1 MIGVKR
7 STKSHEAAELLL
19 VSFRVSSWIVLMPAE
34 ERTKP
39 NQDTTDYRSFTF
51 PLVIRSNILTIWLA
65 RNFRR
70 NVSNMRRSNYLII
83 AIQLF
88 LLVLLVAA
96 ASPAQ
101 TGTSLSSDISYT
113 VAMSKPYTHLFEIEV
128 RVKIPANLQVPN
140 ESDLVMPVWT
150 PGSYLIREFER
161 HVQDFAADADGRA
174 LDWTKTDKDTWRVKT
189 GGARQWRA
197 TYRVYANELS
207 VRTSELNSDHA
218 FWNNATLLMYPAG
231 HLNAPSTLR
240 IVPLSG
246 WKIATGL
253 PVVAG
258 QPNTFHAENFDI
270 LYDSPFE
277 VSNFKELD
285 FQVRGVAHRIII
297 DGEGN
302 YDPERLRADT
312 QKIVEAE
319 AAMFGGIPYH
329 DYTFILHLRS
339 NTGGGLEHLNS
350 TALGFKRFGFA
361 NEDGYHRFQALVAH
375 EFFHLWNVKRIRP
388 DALGPFDYTKE
399 NYTRLLWVA
408 EGITEYYGQ
417 LMVRRAGLIS
427 DQDYLQHLAKQIQ
440 EFQETPGRAV
450 MSAEEASFDSWIKFY
465 RPDENT
471 VNSQISYYDKGELL
485 GLLLDLNIRRRTN
498 NAKSLDDVMGY
509 LYTEFFRQGRNYT
522 PADFQKA
529 CELAAGVRLDDFF
542 SKYVR
547 GKDDLVSVYNQMLVG
562 AGLRLEQDG
571 IGIGLDEGDRIVH
584 LKAFL
589 GADLEDKPDGDF
601 IVIKSVRAGS
611 PAYEQGLNA
620 KDKII
625 ALDGA
630 RVDKEVFEALIAAK
644 RPGDTVKITVFR
656 FDDVRTFDIRL
667 AGAIDA
673 PYRIVP
679 VLQPGE
685 DQKRIYQGW
694 INK

>member
-1 MIGVKR
+1 
-7 STKSHEAAELLL
+7 
-19 VSFRVSSWIVLMPAE
+19 
-34 ERTKP
+34 
-39 NQDTTDYRSFTF
+39 
-51 PLVIRSNILTIWLA
+51 
-65 RNFRR
+65 
-70 NVSNMRRSNYLII
+70 MRRSNYLST
-83 AIQLF
+83 A
-88 LLVLLVAA
+88 VLLACA
-96 ASPAQ
+96 ILFGISISNAQ
-101 TGTSLSSDISYT
+101 TAAPMSSDVSYT
-113 VAMSKPYTHLFEIEV
+113 VAMSKPYTHLFEVEV

-161 HVQDFAADADGRA
+161 HVQEFAADVDGRA
-174 LDWTKTDKDTWRVKT
+174 LDWTKTDKNTWRVKT
-189 GGARQWRA
+189 GGARQWRV
-197 TYRVYANELS
+197 TYRVYANELT

-218 FWNNATLLMYPAG
+218 FWNNATLLMYPG
-231 HLNAPSTLR
+231 GYLNAPSTLR

-253 PVVAG
+253 PEVKG
-258 QPNTFHAENFDI
+258 QPNTFRAENFDV
-270 LYDSPFE
+270 LYDSPVE
-277 VSNFKELD
+277 VSNFRELD
-285 FQVRGVAHRIII
+285 FQVGGVAHRIVI

-302 YDPERLRADT
+302 YDPERMRRDV
-312 QKIVEAE
+312 QKIVAAE
-319 AAMFGGIPYH
+319 TAMFGGIPYH

-361 NEDGYHRFQALVAH
+361 TEDGYRRFQALVAH

-427 DQDYLQHLAKQIQ
+427 DQIYLDHLAKQIQ
-440 EFQETPGRAV
+440 DFQETPSRQV
-450 MSAEEASFDSWIKFY
+450 MSAEDASFDSWIKFY

-485 GLLLDLNIRRRTN
+485 GLLLDLDIRRRTN
-498 NAKSLDDVMGY
+498 NRKSLDDVMRY
-509 LYTEFFRQGRNYT
+509 LFTEFYQKGRNYT

-529 CELAAGVRLDDFF
+529 CELMAGASLEEFF
-542 SKYVR
+542 SRYVR
-547 GKDDLVSVYNQMLVG
+547 GREDLMPVYNQMLAGV
-562 AGLRLEQDG
+562 GLRLEQH
-571 IGIGLDEGDRIVH
+571 GIGLGLGLEDDRQVR

-589 GADLEDKPDGDF
+589 GADLEDKSDGGF
-601 IVIKSVRAGS
+601 VVIKSVRAGS

-630 RVDKEVFEALIAAK
+630 RVDKDTFEALIAAK
-644 RPGDTVKITVFR
+644 RPGDMVRIMVFR

-667 AGAIDA
+667 AGRVDA
-673 PYRIVP
+673 PYRIIP
-679 VLQPGE
+679 IPQANE
-685 DQKRIYQGW
+685 QQKRIYQAWLG
-694 INK
+694 K